1 MRAYLAIAALIAGGH
16 VAAQDSIQLLDARFV
31 MDKKMTRN
39 ADGVTVHFDNGD
51 IFISTDKIQSTTAR
65 LEGIDDDLTAEDR
78 DKLAEGLVRDPNGR
92 WVTERTAE
100 RRFTAMRRARE
111 KMIEDAKTHR
121 RWANRY
127 EERTRNFEFEY
138 TIDPAVMQEHKDLLE
153 AYFKYFTKEWT
164 IRKPRGMGRL
174 KVCFYHDEDYFHQ
187 VSGARPGVAGYFRF
201 VEPIE
206 LDFYFDRMDPEKT
219 IAVMFHEANHYL
231 THLIDPKFHYPS
243 WINESLAEY
252 YGASEWD
259 PVEKEMSVGNLQEGR
274 LAVIQDAI
282 GFNQTTGTGT
292 VTVGQDDAKWQDL
305 EELIG
310 LPQGRFTSLHY
321 AWGWSFVHFLFH
333 GEGGK
338 YEKNFKKFYK
348 SLPSDRKIPK
358 VRFQAGMVQVRPDA
372 QIEALK
378 RYLKVK
384 DLDVLE
390 REWHDYVRGLKG
402 TGAAGKVLAGRIA
415 FMEDMPIKAKR
426 FFNEAIEAGST
437 NPLVYY
443 YLGQAHYDKREY
455 QDALDNFVKFAELDP
470 LNGMVYVHMA
480 RCVDR
485 MDKDNNKD
493 EVKRLRQLAL
503 EVDPDNYSVFLE
515 VGFEGK

>member
-1 MRAYLAIAALIAGGH
+1 
-16 VAAQDSIQLLDARFV
+16 
-31 MDKKMTRN
+31 
-39 ADGVTVHFDNGD
+39 
-51 IFISTDKIQSTTAR
+51 
-65 LEGIDDDLTAEDR
+65 
-78 DKLAEGLVRDPNGR
+78 
-92 WVTERTAE
+92 
-100 RRFTAMRRARE
+100 MRRARE
-111 KMIEDAKTHR
+111 KMIAEAKSHLK
-121 RWANRY
+121 WANRY
-127 EERTRNFEFEY
+127 QENTRNFAFEY
-138 TIDPAVMQEHKDLLE
+138 TIDPAVMQEYKDLME
-153 AYFKYFTKEWT
+153 AYFKYFTREWG

-174 KVCFYHDEDYFHQ
+174 KVCFYHDEDYYRQ
-187 VSGARPGVAGYFRF
+187 VSGARPGVTGYFRF
-201 VEPIE
+201 VEPLE

-282 GFNQTTGTGT
+282 GFNRVAGTGT
-292 VTVGQDDAKWQDL
+292 VAGDEDDSRWQDL
-305 EELIG
+305 EDLIS

-338 YEKNFKKFYK
+338 YEKDFKRFYK
-348 SLPSDRKIPK
+348 ALPTDRKIPK
-358 VRFQAGMVQVRPDA
+358 VPFRIRGMVEVRPDA

-390 REWHDYVRGLKG
+390 KQWHDYVRGLKG
-402 TGAAGKVLAGRIA
+402 TGAAGKVLAGRLA
-415 FMEDMPIKAKR
+415 MMDNRPLRAMQLFD
-426 FFNEAIEAGST
+426 EAIEAGST
-437 NPLVYY
+437 NPLTYY
-443 YLGQAHYDKREY
+443 YMAQAHYRKGEY
-455 QDALDNFVKFAELDP
+455 QKALDNFGKFAELDP

-480 RCVDR
+480 RCVER
-485 MDKDNNKD
+485 IGKDEE

-515 VGFEGK
+515 VGFETDIEAKKK